1 MKRNLLLLIVA
12 IFILTSC
19 EYTPGVSEAFTKY
32 RFKDGVF
39 TLSVPGW
46 VIHLASNSDG
56 IDKNERELLQ
66 SIDKVRILVV
76 EDENLNG
83 KINLHKEFAAK
94 IKNKNHYEEL
104 MTVTDNGENVAIY
117 GKTDGDVITEMVLL
131 VSGENDNALIFV
143 RGEISPDVL
152 KESVKDKK
160 AGGLLSLN

>member
-1 MKRNLLLLIVA
+1 MKKNLLLLIAA

-83 KINLHKEFAAK
+83 KINLHKEFASK
-94 IKNKNHYEEL
+94 IKSKNHYEEL
-104 MTVTDNGENVAIY
+104 MTVNNDGENVVIY

-143 RGEISPDVL
+143 RGEICPDL
-152 KESVKDKK
+152 LNDMAKDKNR
-160 AGGLLSLN
+160 GGLLSLK

>member
-1 MKRNLLLLIVA
+1 MKKNLLLLIAA

-19 EYTPGVSEAFTKY
+19 EYTPGVSEAFAKY
-32 RFKDGVF
+32 RFKHGVF

-46 VIHLASNSDG
+46 LIHLASNSGD
-56 IDKNERELLQ
+56 IDKNERELLE

-94 IKNKNHYEEL
+94 IKSKNHYEEL
-104 MTVTDNGENVAIY
+104 LTVNDNGENVTIY

-143 RGEISPDVL
+143 RGEISPEVL
-152 KESVKDKK
+152 KESVKNKK
-160 AGGLLSLN
+160 QGGLLSLN